1 MSLFSEII
9 LFYIY
14 KMKSFIV
21 DLKTGLSN
29 EKLVLKILRAYFNRD
44 IRHTKYAY
52 SKYDF
57 YDTENLYELK
67 TRNNLFNTFKTT
79 LIAEDKI
86 IDTPKSQYF
95 IFSYTDKLA
104 YIKYDKDV
112 FKNFEIKPF
121 CRDERIDYT
130 DNLKN
135 YIYIPIDTL
144 TIIPT
149 ERKHKCMINVDELL
163 Y

>member
-1 MSLFSEII
+1 
-9 LFYIY
+9 
-14 KMKSFIV
+14 MKSFVV

-29 EKLVLKILRAYFNRD
+29 EKVILGALRSYFNRD

-52 SKYDF
+52 SRYDF

-67 TRNNLFNTFKTT
+67 TRNNYLNTFSTT

-95 IFSYTDKLA
+95 VFSYTDAIA

-112 FKNFEIKPF
+112 FKTFEVKPF
-121 CRDERIDYT
+121 CRDKRMDCT

-135 YIYIPIDTL
+135 YIYIPRNAL
-144 TIIPT
+144 VIIPT
-149 ERKHKCMINVDELL
+149 KKQNRCMINIDDIL
-163 Y
+163 

>member
-1 MSLFSEII
+1 
-9 LFYIY
+9 
-14 KMKSFIV
+14 MKSFVV

-29 EKLVLKILRAYFNRD
+29 EKLILKHLRTYFNRD

-57 YDTENLYELK
+57 YDKENLYELK
-67 TRNNLFNTFKTT
+67 TRNNFLNTFKTT

-104 YIKYDKDV
+104 YIKYDKEV
-112 FKNFEIKPF
+112 FKNFEVKPF
-121 CRDERIDYT
+121 QRDKRIDYT

-135 YIYIPIDTL
+135 YIYIPTDAL
-144 TIIPT
+144 TIIPI
-149 ERKHKCMINVDELL
+149 EKQNKCMINIEELL

>member
-1 MSLFSEII
+1 
-9 LFYIY
+9 
-14 KMKSFIV
+14 MKSFIV

-29 EKLVLKILRAYFNRD
+29 EKVILTHLRRYFNRE
-44 IRHTKYAY
+44 IRPTKLAY

-57 YDTENLYELK
+57 YDKDNLYELK

-86 IDTPKSQYF
+86 LDTLKSQYF
-95 IFSYTDKLA
+95 IFSFTDKLA

-112 FKNFEIKPF
+112 FKTFEVKAF
-121 CRDERIDYT
+121 QRDKRIDYT

-135 YIYIPIDTL
+135 YIYIPTNAL
-144 TIIPT
+144 TIIPV
-149 ERKHKCMINVDELL
+149 EKQYKCLIDVEDLL